1 MNQATKSDMM
11 NCIDRIRKTSNIV
24 DGWALYGFMAAL
36 VVDDR
41 TAAPLAIVGWP
52 LLLGLTLPRGDAA
65 SAGSF
70 LDRVAPVVRR
80 WISIS
85 PPPPP
90 SHGFINYLSQGEEAD
105 NMDNDDAH

>member
-1 MNQATKSDMM
+1 
-11 NCIDRIRKTSNIV
+11 
-24 DGWALYGFMAAL
+24 MAAL

-85 PPPPP
+85 PPTTTTT
-90 SHGFINYLSQGEEAD
+90 GLLIIYRQGDDAD